1 MRSRVIKFGGTSLG
15 DARRIA
21 RATDAVRAA
30 RAEGAVA
37 VVVSAMA
44 GVTNRLVSI
53 VDAAAV
59 EPTAARKAL
68 ADLLD
73 EHRAVAR
80 ELDVPEPVEAPWT
93 LARLDE
99 RLHEALR
106 ALADGDAAARDLVLA
121 GGEKL
126 SAWLLLGA
134 LQARGVDAAIVPAE
148 VLIRAARSDD
158 RVDVDL
164 DATFGRIRARGE
176 AFWRPL
182 VRIMPGFTAAD
193 AAART
198 LVLGRNASDYSAAL
212 LAAALGW
219 PLEIWTDVAGCY
231 SADPRDV
238 VGTRLLRRLTLD
250 DAHRFARAGAS
261 VIHAR
266 TLEPL
271 LANPVT
277 LTIVNSFAADG
288 EGTRIG
294 DGVGE
299 PLRGIARRE
308 DLRLVR
314 GAAAQHSAAS
324 FDHGRDACTDAP
336 VALVEA
342 GTAAAV
348 DAVAVGTLSVFD
360 DAVGVAALPRCRRA
374 LAGAGIAPLALWWSV
389 GERAVRIALACADA
403 RRAAQVLHDAL
414 IGGPAQGSVHVAL
427 VGAGGRVAR
436 RVRELLAERGQALA
450 ARGLV
455 LEIVAVAGSR
465 RALVDP
471 GGLALDAVDDAL
483 ETAPA
488 ATIDAWSHDLLAL
501 PLRPLVLVDCTASAD
516 VAARYPDW
524 LAAGIDVVTPSKHG
538 PAADAVLAQAIATA
552 RAGSGAH
559 FLHET
564 AVGAQLPLLRTL
576 RELREAGDAVN
587 ALEAVLSGTL
597 SFVLARVRDGV
608 AFSAAVR
615 EAVRLGYA
623 EPHPAT
629 DLAGT
634 DAARK
639 LVILL
644 RALGVA
650 IDRADID
657 CVPLVDAA
665 TLAEPDPTRLLDRLG
680 ALDAHW
686 RSAAA
691 EAAAA
696 GECWVYRAR
705 HAGGTTRLAPERVP
719 LADPLARLA
728 PCENAVRLSS
738 RYYRD
743 APLTIA
749 GPGAGIDLTAAG
761 VFADLV
767 DVATRRTPARVA
779 REVLRDVA

>member
-21 RATDAVRAA
+21 RAAEAVRVA

-44 GVTNRLVSI
+44 GVTNRLVAI
-53 VDAAAV
+53 VDGVAAGPA
-59 EPTAARKAL
+59 TARQAL

-73 EHRAVAR
+73 EHRAVAS
-80 ELDVPEPVEAPWT
+80 ELGIAEPAEAPWT

-99 RLHEALR
+99 RLHEAVR

-126 SAWLLLGA
+126 SASLLCGV
-134 LQARGVDAAIVPAE
+134 LQARGVEAAIVPAE
-148 VLIRAARSDD
+148 VLVRASREGG
-158 RVDVDL
+158 RIEVDL
-164 DATFGRIRARGE
+164 AVTFERIRARGDR
-176 AFWRPL
+176 FWRPL
-182 VRIMPGFTAAD
+182 VRVMPGFTGAD

-238 VGTRLLRRLTLD
+238 AGTHLLRRLSLA

-261 VIHAR
+261 VVHPR

-271 LANPVT
+271 LAHPVS

-288 EGTRIG
+288 DGTRIG
-294 DGVGE
+294 DGAGQ
-299 PLRGIARRE
+299 PLRGIARRD
-308 DLRLVR
+308 DLLLLR
-314 GAAAQHSAAS
+314 GPAAERATAV
-324 FDHGRDACTDAP
+324 FDRGRDACADVA

-342 GTAAAV
+342 ASA
-348 DAVAVGTLSVFD
+348 DAVAVGTISVFD
-360 DAVGVAALPRCRRA
+360 DSLGSAALPRCRRA
-374 LAGAGIAPLALWWSV
+374 LAEAGIAPFASWWSV
-389 GERAVRIALACADA
+389 AERAVRIATVRADA
-403 RRAAQVLHDAL
+403 KAAVQALHHAL
-414 IGGPAQGSVHVAL
+414 INGEAPGSVHVAL

-436 RVRELLAERGQALA
+436 RVRDLLAEREQVLA
-450 ARGLV
+450 ARGLH
-455 LEIVAVAGSR
+455 LELVAVAGSR
-465 RALVDP
+465 RAAVDA
-471 GGLALDAVDDAL
+471 GGIAFDAVDAVL
-483 ETAPA
+483 AAAPEA
-488 ATIDAWSHDLLAL
+488 GIDDWSHDLLAL
-501 PLRPLVLVDCTASAD
+501 PLRPLVLVDCTASAE

-538 PAADAVLAQAIATA
+538 PAADAALAHAIATA
-552 RAGSGAH
+552 STDSGAH

-576 RELREAGDAVN
+576 RELRVAGDVVDS
-587 ALEAVLSGTL
+587 LEAVLSGTL
-597 SFVLARVRDGV
+597 SFVLARVRGGV

-623 EPHPAT
+623 EPHPAV

-644 RALGVA
+644 RAFGVA
-650 IDRADID
+650 IDLADIE
-657 CVPLVDAA
+657 CVPLVDADL
-665 TLAEPDPTRLLDRLG
+665 LAEPDAARLLESLDR
-680 ALDAHW
+680 LDAHW
-686 RSAAA
+686 RTAAVDA
-691 EAAAA
+691 EAA
-696 GECWVYRAR
+696 GECWIYRAR
-705 HAGGTTRLAPERVP
+705 HAGGIARLAPERVP
-719 LADPLARLA
+719 LGDPLARLA
-728 PCENAVRLSS
+728 PCENALRLSS
-738 RYYRD
+738 RYYQA

-767 DVATRRTPARVA
+767 DVATRRTPPPAARGSLRAVA
-779 REVLRDVA
+779 

>member
-21 RATDAVRAA
+21 RAADAVRAA

-44 GVTNRLVSI
+44 GVTNRLVAI
-53 VDAAAV
+53 ADGIGV
-59 EPTAARKAL
+59 EPAASRQVL

-80 ELDVPEPVEAPWT
+80 ELDVSEPAEAPWT

-99 RLHEALR
+99 RLHDALR
-106 ALADGDAAARDLVLA
+106 ALEDGDAAARDLVLA
-121 GGEKL
+121 SGEKL
-126 SAWLLLGA
+126 SAWLLLGI
-134 LQARGVDAAIVPAE
+134 LQARGVEAAIVPAE
-148 VLIRAARSDD
+148 VLVRARRGDT
-158 RVDVDL
+158 RVEVDH
-164 DATFGRIRARGE
+164 DATFQRIRSRGDT
-176 AFWRPL
+176 FWRPL
-182 VRIMPGFTAAD
+182 VRIMPGFTGAD

-231 SADPRDV
+231 SADPREV
-238 VGTRLLRRLTLD
+238 GGTRLLRRLTLA

-271 LANPVT
+271 LANPVS

-294 DGVGE
+294 DGAGE
-299 PLRGIARRE
+299 PLRGIARRD
-308 DLRLVR
+308 DLLLVR
-314 GAAAQHSAAS
+314 GSAAERVDAT
-324 FDHGRDACTDAP
+324 FDHGRDACADVA
-336 VALVEA
+336 VALLEA
-342 GTAAAV
+342 ASA
-348 DAVAVGTLSVFD
+348 DAVAVGTISVFD
-360 DAVGVAALPRCRRA
+360 DTLGIAALPRCRRA
-374 LAGAGIAPLALWWSV
+374 LTEAGIAPLATWWSV
-389 GERAVRIALACADA
+389 AERSVRVATARVDAKVAV
-403 RRAAQVLHDAL
+403 QVLHHAL
-414 IGGPAQGSVHVAL
+414 ISADVPGSVHVAL

-436 RVRELLAERGQALA
+436 RVRELLAERGPVLA
-450 ARGLV
+450 ARGLY

-465 RALVDP
+465 RALVAP
-471 GGLALDAVDDAL
+471 AGIALEAVDAAL
-483 ETAPA
+483 EAAPA
-488 ATIDAWSHDLLAL
+488 AGIDDWSHDLLAL
-501 PLRPLVLVDCTASAD
+501 PLRPLVLVDCTASAE

-538 PAADAVLAQAIATA
+538 PAADAALAQRIATA
-552 RAGSGAH
+552 CAGSGAH

-564 AVGAQLPLLRTL
+564 AVGAQLPMLRTL
-576 RELREAGDAVN
+576 RELRVAGDVVDS
-587 ALEAVLSGTL
+587 LEAVLSGTL
-597 SFVLARVRDGV
+597 SFVLARVREGV

-615 EAVRLGYA
+615 EAVCLGYA
-623 EPHPAT
+623 EPHPAV

-650 IDRADID
+650 IDLADIE
-657 CVPLVDAA
+657 CVPLVDADL
-665 TLAEPDPTRLLDRLG
+665 LAEADATRLLESLES
-680 ALDAHW
+680 LDTHW
-686 RSAAA
+686 R
-691 EAAAA
+691 AAAA
-696 GECWVYRAR
+696 DAAAVDECWIYRAR
-705 HAGGTTRLAPERVP
+705 HADGRTRLAPERVP
-719 LADPLARLA
+719 LDDPLARLA
-728 PCENAVRLSS
+728 PCENALRLAS
-738 RYYRD
+738 RYYRA

-767 DVATRRTPARVA
+767 EVATRRTPTPVA
-779 REVLRDVA
+779 REPLRAVA